1 MLKRTFLF
9 IGIML
14 LIALFAIP
22 AGILFALTIPL
33 FLVSIFPLVAI
44 GFLYL
49 NSRIGGVSSFFDDEL
64 DAKSS
69 VSYAPHEPSFNQ
81 VVFQRHTFVIRR
93 YELN

>member
-1 MLKRTFLF
+1 MLKRMFLF

-22 AGILFALTIPL
+22 VGILLALTIPL
-33 FLVSIFPLVAI
+33 FLVSIFPLIAI
-44 GFLYL
+44 GFLHL
-49 NSRIGGVSSFFDDEL
+49 NARTGGISSFFDDEPE
-64 DAKSS
+64 AKSS
-69 VSYAPHEPSFNQ
+69 VAHAPHEPSFNQ

>member
-44 GFLYL
+44 GFLHL
-49 NSRIGGVSSFFDDEL
+49 NTRIGGISSFFDDEP
-64 DAKSS
+64 DAKSN
-69 VSYAPHEPSFNQ
+69 APHEPSFNQ

>member
-33 FLVSIFPLVAI
+33 FLVSIFPLVAL
-44 GFLYL
+44 GFLHL
-49 NSRIGGVSSFFDDEL
+49 NARIGGISSFFDDEL

-69 VSYAPHEPSFNQ
+69 VVHAPHEPSFNQ